1 MHSLTTR
8 DVAKRGL
15 FELLESDVE
24 RQRREGGPLMRPLVA
39 ESPAMRRALALAERA
54 AAARSTVLLIGETG
68 TGKEQLA
75 RHIHDLSPRCEGPFV
90 PVNCAALPSGLL
102 ESELFGHEKG
112 AFTGADQRRLG
123 RFELA
128 NGGTLLLD
136 EVGEL
141 PGPAQVALLRVLQER
156 EITRLGGGQPVRVD
170 VRLIAATHRDL
181 RAEVRA
187 GRFREDLFFRVHVV
201 PVELPPLRERPED
214 IEPLAQLF
222 LERFGRAAGR
232 PARALSASALALLLR
247 HPWPGNVRELQNIAE
262 RLVVVGEAGS
272 IEAEELAAVLPGV
285 SPEDAPA
292 AECPP
297 SLWEQERRLLVEALA
312 RTGHNQ
318 THAARQLQISR
329 EQLRT
334 RIKRY
339 GLLAG

>member
-1 MHSLTTR
+1 
-8 DVAKRGL
+8 
-15 FELLESDVE
+15 
-24 RQRREGGPLMRPLVA
+24 
-39 ESPAMRRALALAERA
+39 
-54 AAARSTVLLIGETG
+54 
-68 TGKEQLA
+68 
-75 RHIHDLSPRCEGPFV
+75 
-90 PVNCAALPSGLL
+90 
-102 ESELFGHEKG
+102 
-112 AFTGADQRRLG
+112 
-123 RFELA
+123 
-128 NGGTLLLD
+128 
-136 EVGEL
+136 
-141 PGPAQVALLRVLQER
+141 LRVLQER
-156 EITRLGGGQPVRVD
+156 EITRSGGSQAVRVD

-201 PVELPPLRERPED
+201 PVELPPLRERPETSSRWRSCSSSASAR
-214 IEPLAQLF
+214 E
-222 LERFGRAAGR
+222 AGR

-272 IEAEELAAVLPGV
+272 VEAEELAAVLPGV